1 MRINEKLKKYL
12 DLPYLLL
19 AFGVFGLIRAFVLLD
34 YSNFTSSSFNRFTS
48 PVIGILTMIIII
60 KVLRKR
66 KNKINEWF
74 YQNSGIEQ
82 RNGKPKQKNYNKP
95 RNIC

>member
-1 MRINEKLKKYL
+1 
-12 DLPYLLL
+12 
-19 AFGVFGLIRAFVLLD
+19 
-34 YSNFTSSSFNRFTS
+34 
-48 PVIGILTMIIII
+48 LTMIFII

-95 RNIC
+95 RKIH